1 MTKFVPEH
9 SLENHNLGGWR
20 NGSAIKNACRSC
32 RGPNIHSGPP
42 HWVTPDPGDVLP
54 SGTWDSLMNCR
65 ETFRKEASVLI
76 SWGNFQEK
84 TLISFCGQQNPER
97 EIVLEKQTLVLAQ
110 DRGFSKVPGQ
120 WRKMDVYKEMGIEPS
135 SCVESCPDSDLP
147 TALA

>member
-1 MTKFVPEH
+1 
-9 SLENHNLGGWR
+9 
-20 NGSAIKNACRSC
+20 
-32 RGPNIHSGPP
+32 
-42 HWVTPDPGDVLP
+42 
-54 SGTWDSLMNCR
+54 MNCR